1 VFPFGSIVL
10 TRFPFT
16 DLSADKRR
24 PALVVSRDND
34 RRPDLVVCFIT
45 SIPRAGPDMAPLA
58 ATVGTGLKVASVVR
72 FDKLATLDRSVIAG
86 RLGAAPADWLA
97 AIGRS
102 SSACSASTRHNASAS
117 RLTACHACHA
127 GRARSRAGHA

>member
-16 DLSADKRR
+16 DLTGDKRR

-45 SIPRAGPDMAPLA
+45 SVPRGGPDMAPLA
-58 ATVGTGLKVASVVR
+58 ATAETGLKVPSIVR
-72 FDKLATLDRSVIAG
+72 FDKLATLDRAVIAG
-86 RLGAAPADWLA
+86 RIGVAPADWL
-97 AIGRS
+97 
-102 SSACSASTRHNASAS
+102 
-117 RLTACHACHA
+117 
-127 GRARSRAGHA
+127 RAQRGIFFGVFGFGQP